1 MIGKVSMADILA
13 MRSAGTFKLLE
24 HPDRLGHIVRLEPNK
39 FRQFCKLK
47 GIKGKGKKR
56 FRKVLREN
64 ARAKLALA
72 DKQTQGGLV
81 NVAQAPRS

>member
-1 MIGKVSMADILA
+1 MIREVSMSDVLA
-13 MRSAGTFKLLE
+13 MRRAGTFHLLE
-24 HPDRLGHIVRLEPNK
+24 HPERLGRIVRVESNK
-39 FRQFCKLK
+39 FRQFCRSK
-47 GIKGKGKKR
+47 GIKGKGKKK
-56 FRKVLREN
+56 FRKAMREK